1 MTEIAQNIKVP
12 ETGSYQI
19 SFAYAPRNLINY
31 AGGRIHG
38 WIDDTEVGYVDCTPE
53 TVTFRRYLVKCSI
66 TSGNHVFKLSHTCDN
81 PVNSNNT
88 PCSVI
93 DDVSLEE
100 SLLLNGDF
108 DGGTVASEGWSS
120 SAHAAYSNPGW
131 TTSGTC
137 GIAKPGVPGTYW
149 ISPEIDSGI
158 YSLYTHV
165 ANYTNK
171 GTTRVLPPVSIH
183 QSFTVLKA
191 GVYELC
197 FDYASRPYANQ
208 SGATISARIRK
219 GEGVEGDIV
228 WETYVKPT
236 YQRAFHQ
243 FAGQFKLRQAGTYTV

>member
-1 MTEIAQNIKVP
+1 M
-12 ETGSYQI
+12 
-19 SFAYAPRNLINY
+19 
-31 AGGRIHG
+31 

-93 DDVSLEE
+93 DDVSLAE

-191 GVYELC
+191 GVVSTTPLARTQISLVQPSQHVFAKVKALKEIL
-197 FDYASRPYANQ
+197 FGRRLLSRRTNAR
-208 SGATISARIRK
+208 SISLPVSSSCVKQARIRLNSTRRSQTISK
-219 GEGVEGDIV
+219 MPRITNAPFSIMCPSNMPVN
-228 WETYVKPT
+228 
-236 YQRAFHQ
+236 F
-243 FAGQFKLRQAGTYTV
+243 